1 MAAAGRGDSSFKVD
15 TRPWLKEDITWNEQ
29 RKAELFTNDF
39 CHICGV
45 VLQFESQR
53 ISHYKSEKHAQN
65 VRFYFQMC
73 WEQKEVPG
81 KKSKMYVENF
91 QMHENEVV
99 DRNKF
104 CDPCNMIFSSSVV
117 THSHCEGKIHAKR
130 QRQLMEECNQISP
143 PGFQPMM
150 TGERFPFSTASTFL
164 KPFAVKPPPAVHMR
178 TYICRICRI
187 IFTSLNMFRS
197 HMQGSEH
204 QIKESFVI
212 NLVKNSKKTQNH
224 YQDECANYIKVQK
237 SRELDSTTCFR
248 KMEDNSLETHGYRE
262 VDSRRRFKIFEQ
274 NIPFEPF
281 QTYSGPYN
289 NPQAVEN
296 QLPHHLPTHSKT
308 QDSFQDELEDYIK
321 VQKSRGLEP
330 KTCFRNMRENFMNHE
345 YREIVDS
352 GPKQRMAQQRFSFDD
367 SHTYQQQYNPLPV
380 EGQLPHWLT
389 SDSNKTNDSFQNELE
404 DSIEVQKARGLEPK
418 TCFGKILSIS
428 METHKYGEMVDNRPR
443 QRIFEQ
449 RHPFETFQHYM
460 RPYSSSQA
468 MKNQFP
474 HSLPAHDSKRRQE
487 SVNHHHHTR
496 EYSVPLSLSQH
507 KNNSGSHSVECEVYK
522 HLPLENVTQD
532 HQESHKHRH
541 QKRKLHPGE
550 SKGRPEKEQSKHR
563 RKKSY
568 NLDKDESIKQNK
580 RWEDKVKISSGKLK
594 HRKNKKSHEASSE
607 KERKHKREKKKY
619 IEERTEEEIL
629 WDESILGF

>member
-1 MAAAGRGDSSFKVD
+1 MAAAGRGDYSFKVD
-15 TRPWLKEDITWNEQ
+15 TRPWLREDITWDDQ
-29 RKAELFTNDF
+29 RKAGHFTNDF

-65 VRFYFQMC
+65 ARFYFQMC

-81 KKSKMYVENF
+81 KKSKMYVESF

-99 DRNKF
+99 DRSKF

-117 THSHCEGKIHAKR
+117 AHSQCEGKIHEKT
-130 QRQLMEECNQISP
+130 QRQLMEERNQISSS
-143 PGFQPMM
+143 GFQPMM
-150 TGERFPFSTASTFL
+150 TGTRIPFATASAFL
-164 KPFAVKPPPAVHMR
+164 KPFAVKPPPVHMR
-178 TYICRICRI
+178 TYVCRICRI
-187 IFTSLNMFRS
+187 IFTSLSMFRS

-212 NLVKNSKKTQNH
+212 NLVKNSKKTQND
-224 YQDECANYIKVQK
+224 YPGECADFIQVQK

-262 VDSRRRFKIFEQ
+262 VDSRLRYKTFERK
-274 NIPFEPF
+274 IPFEPF

-296 QLPHHLPTHSKT
+296 QLPHHLPAHSKT
-308 QDSFQDELEDYIK
+308 HDSFQDELEDYIK
-321 VQKSRGLEP
+321 VQKARGLEP
-330 KTCFRNMRENFMNHE
+330 KTCFRNMRENFMNYE

-352 GPKQRMAQQRFSFDD
+352 GPKQRMGQQQFSFDT
-367 SHTYQQQYNPLPV
+367 SHTYQQQYNTLPA

-389 SDSNKTNDSFQNELE
+389 SHSNKTNDSFQNELE
-404 DSIEVQKARGLEPK
+404 VKKGRRIEPK
-418 TCFGKILSIS
+418 TCLKKIVSIS

-443 QRIFEQ
+443 QRMSEQ
-449 RHPFETFQHYM
+449 RHPFETFQPYM
-460 RPYSSSQA
+460 GPYNSSQA
-468 MKNQFP
+468 VKNQLP
-474 HSLPAHDSKRRQE
+474 HSLPARDSKWRQE
-487 SVNHHHHTR
+487 SVNHHHHIR
-496 EYSVPLSLSQH
+496 EYSEKPVPLSLSQH
-507 KNNSGSHSVECEVYK
+507 ENNSGPHNVECEVYK
-522 HLPLENVTQD
+522 HLSETDTRD
-532 HQESHKHRH
+532 HQASHKHRH
-541 QKRKLHPGE
+541 QKRKRHPGE

-568 NLDKDESIKQNK
+568 KDVDLDKDKSIKQNK
-580 RWEDKVKISSGKLK
+580 KGKDKVKISSGKLK
-594 HRKNKKSHEASSE
+594 HRKKKRSRDPSSE
-607 KERKHKREKKKY
+607 KERKHKKEKKKY
-619 IEERTEEEIL
+619 VEERTEEEIL